1 MLNVSISF
9 VLLLNSPVILER
21 VDYEIQMTECIRGEL
36 CQPLCSQKTKASV
49 SSTKIQRRVPPPLT
63 PSLRTSGE
71 FRGGQVDPEVNTRVQ
86 RRFAGFPPAAV
97 AR

>member
-36 CQPLCSQKTKASV
+36 CQPLCSQKTIKHLFPAQRLRGGSPPPPHPL
-49 SSTKIQRRVPPPLT
+49 TEDIRGIQRRA
-63 PSLRTSGE
+63 
-71 FRGGQVDPEVNTRVQ
+71 GGP
-86 RRFAGFPPAAV
+86 
-97 AR
+97 